1 MAANL
6 WGKVYYGDRYAGLL
20 EQRSG
25 GGYAFTYDR
34 EYLGAGGPAIAHT
47 LPLREAPFTTE
58 YGLPAFFDNL
68 VAEGWLRNAQARAL
82 GVSRDNRF
90 ALLLAF
96 GHDCAGAVSVIDPD
110 PEGQLRIDPDDVE
123 TVAALSGRAS
133 LSGVQAKVPVV
144 RGPRGFR
151 HTQAR
156 ELSTHIAKLPSGEL
170 TGIVDLEW
178 LSTAAAAALV
188 PDEPHVEMTRAGVE
202 GVTHDAL
209 IIKRFD
215 RTAVGGRQHFEEF
228 NQLLGHVSEA
238 KYDGSYEIMGRF
250 IRTTP
255 GCVPAEVDRLYRRV
269 LACLLLGNTDA
280 HLKNF
285 AMFHTGDGL
294 RLAPTYDMV
303 ASAYY
308 RQFQTLALTIGGAT
322 DVALGDLQPKHLVD
336 LGRAYDLPDGAIRLA
351 VEDIGRR
358 LPKAKDEV
366 NETAVGHPGMRD
378 RIIDLMDKR
387 WNGAFASIGQL
398 LSKRRGTGAKPKRL
412 PKGGSRR

>member
-6 WGKVYYGDRYAGLL
+6 WGKVYHGDRYAGVL
-20 EQRSG
+20 EQRPG
-25 GGYAFTYDR
+25 GGYAFTYDSG
-34 EYLGAGGPAIAHT
+34 YLAADGPAIAHT
-47 LPLREAPFTTE
+47 LPLQEAPHTTE

-96 GHDCAGAVSVIDPD
+96 GNDCAGAVSVIDPD

-144 RGPRGFR
+144 MGARGFR
-151 HTQAR
+151 HTEAR

-170 TGIVDLEW
+170 SDIVDLEW
-178 LSTAAAAALV
+178 LSTAAAAALL
-188 PDEPHVEMTRAGVE
+188 PEEPHVEMTRGGVE
-202 GVTHDAL
+202 GVADDAL

-215 RTAVGGRQHFEEF
+215 RTPARTRRHFEEF

-238 KYDGSYEIMGRF
+238 KYDGSYDVMGRF
-250 IRTTP
+250 IRSTP
-255 GCVPAEVDRLYRRV
+255 GCVPAEADRLYRRV

-294 RLAPTYDMV
+294 RLAPVYDMV
-303 ASAYY
+303 ASAYH
-308 RQFQTLALTIGGAT
+308 RQFQTLALSIAGAT
-322 DVALGDLQPKHLVD
+322 DIALGDLQPKHLVD
-336 LGRAYDLPDGAIRLA
+336 LGPAYDLPDGAIRLA

-358 LPKAKDEV
+358 MPQAKDAV
-366 NETAVGHPGMRD
+366 NETTDVHPGMRD
-378 RIIDLMDKR
+378 KIIELMDKR

-398 LSKRRGTGAKPKRL
+398 LSKRRGTGGKQKGL